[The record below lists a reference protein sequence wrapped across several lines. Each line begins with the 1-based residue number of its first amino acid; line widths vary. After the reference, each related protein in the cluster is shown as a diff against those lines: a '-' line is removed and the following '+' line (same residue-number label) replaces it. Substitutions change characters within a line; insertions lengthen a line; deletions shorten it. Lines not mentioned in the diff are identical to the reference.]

1 VSISPVASITEFDV
15 FTGASS
21 GSNGLPGQVPKPE
34 AGQEGFFLRGDGTW
48 AAGGGGGGGAPADAQ
63 YFVLSADATLTQER
77 VLAFSTAVFTA
88 SDNGA
93 GNAYNVD
100 LATVVTATTVGS
112 ASAIPVLTF
121 DAYGRITSATTAAA
135 AGGGGVNKVQATVDF
150 GFTTGNEG
158 DVATVTVTAT
168 WVTAT
173 SIIVCAPAGIAT
185 TDHDPEDYVI
195 EGITAYPINI
205 VAGVGFDI
213 IAGAREN
220 TFGTYVINA
229 VG

>member
-1 VSISPVASITEFDV
+1 MSISPVASITEFDV

-21 GSNGLPGQVPKPE
+21 SSNGLPGQVPKPE
-34 AGQEGFFLRGDGTW
+34 AGQEGFYLRGDGTW
-48 AAGGGGGGGAPADAQ
+48 AAGGGSGGAPTDAQ

-93 GNAYNVD
+93 GNAYNVN
-100 LATVVTATTVGS
+100 LTAVGTATTVGS
-112 ASAIPVLTF
+112 ASAIPVLTI

-150 GFTTGNEG
+150 GFATGNEG
-158 DVATVTVTAT
+158 DIASVTVTAT

-173 SIIVCAPAGIAT
+173 SIIVCTPAGVT
-185 TDHDPEDYVI
+185 TADHDPEDYVI
-195 EGITAYPINI
+195 EGIAAYPINI
-205 VAGVGFDI
+205 VAGTGFDI
-213 IAGAREN
+213 VAGARSN
-220 TFGTYVINA
+220 TFGNYVINA